1 MKRYAKIAAGVL
13 SLAMLGTM
21 AACGAKTEPKQSS
34 VTEPQTTAA
43 PATKDSAVDPL
54 KGVFDTFVK
63 NETYTSFKS
72 AYTGAKFDEKL
83 GTDGITITVTD
94 SEYIDGEYKFPAKD
108 GYLTCE
114 LWEEDTFSPV
124 VFGLLTGSVG
134 GAPRASRARSILL
147 SARRTNTRPTSQ
159 RSISPKSPT

>member
-43 PATKDSAVDPL
+43 PATK
-54 KGVFDTFVK
+54 
-63 NETYTSFKS
+63 
-72 AYTGAKFDEKL
+72 YTGAKFDEKL

-134 GAPRASRARSILL
+134 EFWGIDPHLFSG
-147 SARRTNTRPTSQ
+147 
-159 RSISPKSPT
+159 

>member
-21 AACGAKTEPKQSS
+21 AACGAKTESQQSS
-34 VTEPQTTAA
+34 VAEPQTTAA

-83 GTDGITITVTD
+83 GNDGITITVTD

-108 GYLTCE
+108 GYLRT
-114 LWEEDTFSPV
+114 LFPRLTLSLHRSPP
-124 VFGLLTGSVG
+124 S
-134 GAPRASRARSILL
+134 S
-147 SARRTNTRPTSQ
+147 SACRRQCRTTLCPW
-159 RSISPKSPT
+159 SPF